1 MDDNDKK
8 TIIEKLVDT
17 VKNVTS
23 DIATTALATKMDPR
37 EPKLEAG
44 KGNEQL
50 YMPTTDAAAMP
61 LPLAPKKRPASQ
73 KADRTEPDLS
83 GRITP
88 TYEIPLPGPMSPMG
102 NSVRDDRKKAAK
114 KTAPKV
120 AIKTGKKSGKKSAAK
135 KSNKPKNSK
144 PSSAFKL
151 GRTKTVKKA
160 AKKRPKKAKR

>member
-8 TIIEKLVDT
+8 TIVEKLVDT

-23 DIATTALATKMDPR
+23 DIRATNMDPR
-37 EPKLEAG
+37 EPNIEAVAEM
-44 KGNEQL
+44 GNEQM

-61 LPLAPKKRPASQ
+61 LPLAPKKRSASQ
-73 KADRTEPDLS
+73 KADRTELSPDLS

-135 KSNKPKNSK
+135 KSKEEVETI
-144 PSSAFKL
+144 L
-151 GRTKTVKKA
+151 CVQTR
-160 AKKRPKKAKR
+160 